1 MNRRLLELFGVVTTV
16 AAVSLCLHLTGV
28 SVEAQKGTSGTNGAT
43 AAMTAWG
50 EPDLQGIWTRDS
62 DVPLQRSAK
71 YADREFLTDKER
83 QEFDNKIVGAVS
95 READPERRKLA
106 GIVDVGG
113 AYNAKVYTSHLRTG
127 KRTSMVVDPPDGRLP
142 PFTV

>member
-1 MNRRLLELFGVVTTV
+1 MRDRSGGSSVRREKMNRRLLELFGVVTTV
-16 AAVSLCLHLTGV
+16 ATLSVLLHLTAV
-28 SVEAQKGTSGTNGAT
+28 SVEAQKGTNGAT
-43 AAMTAWG
+43 AMTAWA

-62 DVPLQRSAK
+62 DVALQRSPK
-71 YADREFLTDKER
+71 YANREFLTDQER
-83 QEFDNKIVGAVS
+83 QEIDNKIIGAVS

-127 KRTSMVVDPPDGRLP
+127 TRTDRKS
-142 PFTV
+142 T